1 MSGFYL
7 GKLLRQDPLYDI
19 LFSQVCPEL
28 RRDPIF
34 HVDRMSSFKV
44 FKYTEERTGTTV
56 IGKFFEP
63 DEPSQ
68 DKVLRI
74 KGEYD
79 NLQKIRT
86 YGFDRFPNYVVR
98 PIGREQ
104 RIGLALLE
112 EFVHGR
118 DLDYFLKEAI
128 YNGKESSLKQKLSR
142 LAAFLHVLHERTNG
156 GKEVE
161 LDPVSAYF
169 QRIIRKLR
177 RQGIVSDPEEKIY
190 LKLMDRWLNLPALQK
205 VRSVIVHGDATP
217 TNFIFTGEYNAIAID
232 LERMKNA
239 DALFDIGMI
248 CGEIKHA
255 FFWRAGNPYQ
265 AEPFI
270 RHFFDSYSCLFTDA
284 KKAFRN
290 ITRRNPFYM
299 AMTELRIARNEYL
312 DLSYRK
318 RLAYEAFKC
327 LKWGLKLQ

>member
-1 MSGFYL
+1 MSGLYL
-7 GKLLRQDPLYDI
+7 GKLERADPLYDI
-19 LFSQVCPEL
+19 LFSQVCPDL

-34 HVDRMSSFKV
+34 HVDRMSSLRV
-44 FKYTEERTGTTV
+44 FKYTEERTGMTV

-63 DEPSQ
+63 DEPRQ

-79 NLQKIRT
+79 NLQKIRA
-86 YGFDRFPNYVVR
+86 YGFDSFPNYVVR

-128 YNGKESSLKQKLSR
+128 YKGKESWLKQKLSR
-142 LAAFLHVLHERTNG
+142 LAAFLYVLHEKTNHR
-156 GKEVE
+156 KNVE
-161 LDPVSAYF
+161 LDSVSTYF
-169 QRIIRKLR
+169 QRILKKLR
-177 RQGIVSDPEEKIY
+177 RQAILSGPEEEVY
-190 LKLMDRWLNLPALQK
+190 LRLMDRWLNLPVLQK
-205 VRSVIVHGDATP
+205 AKSVIVHGDATP
-217 TNFIFTGEYNAIAID
+217 TNFIFTGEYNAVAID

-239 DALFDIGMI
+239 DALYDIGMI

-255 FFWRAGNPYQ
+255 FLWRAGNPYQ

-270 RHFFDSYSCLFTDA
+270 RHFFDSYSCLFTDR
-284 KKAFRN
+284 KKAFKE

-312 DLSYRK
+312 DLSYK
-318 RLAYEAFKC
+318 KKLAHEALKC